1 MKNLEIIYTATD
13 EYHNPQN
20 PRFYGNLLVSHDS
33 FVAVD
38 CSTLQEWNWYVNI
51 RYVNKTF

>member
-1 MKNLEIIYTATD
+1 MKDLEIIYTATD

-38 CSTLQEWNWYVNI
+38 CSTLQEWN
-51 RYVNKTF
+51 